1 MAPSDPMTAPSMDV
15 RLALLEQS
23 VEKMIGLVEGL
34 AADVRKSAD
43 LATELAVLRAENT
56 RVTNDLL
63 AAKVEAVKTHD
74 EIGQRIDRLKN
85 DITTVDGKHEAT
97 ARKIWFWHGAMW
109 DAGAVVGITV
119 GVLAW
124 VGANAINDISA
135 LRENVHSIELKLP
148 RGDR

>member
-1 MAPSDPMTAPSMDV
+1 MTAPSMDV

-109 DAGAVVGITV
+109 GAGAVVGITV